1 MIGFNS
7 NGTNILN
14 KCDQKSKSTINIPI
28 TAYQYQNQRM
38 DMNTA
43 GTMEN
48 DRAHPLDF
56 MSLENDGMRNKRMIK
71 TRGY

>member
-1 MIGFNS
+1 
-7 NGTNILN
+7 
-14 KCDQKSKSTINIPI
+14 
-28 TAYQYQNQRM
+28 M

-48 DRAHPLDF
+48 DRADPLDF

-71 TRGY
+71 TRGYQRNKMVSDNEPNFPYLNNN

>member
-7 NGTNILN
+7 NNISE
-14 KCDQKSKSTINIPI
+14 KRDKKSKSYISIPI
-28 TAYQYQNQRM
+28 TDYQYQNRRM

-43 GTMEN
+43 GTIEN
-48 DRAHPLDF
+48 DRAFPTDF